1 MPYHN
6 KKYKNMKCFEYSKKR
21 NDRRAW
27 KRNGLS
33 EWEIR
38 RAKLYAEEKEQIR
51 LAKQA
56 TKNKDELALETI
68 AMAVALS
75 ALMN

>member
-38 RAKLYAEEKEQIR
+38 RAKLYAREKEEIAM
-51 LAKQA
+51 AKQA
-56 TKNKDELALETI
+56 VANKDELALQTI
-68 AMAVALS
+68 ATLVAMA

>member
-1 MPYHN
+1 MPHHN

-27 KRNGLS
+27 KRNGMS
-33 EWEIR
+33 AWEIR
-38 RAKLYAEEKEQIR
+38 RMNMYAREKEEIAM
-51 LAKQA
+51 AKQA
-56 TKNKDELALETI
+56 TKNKDELALESI